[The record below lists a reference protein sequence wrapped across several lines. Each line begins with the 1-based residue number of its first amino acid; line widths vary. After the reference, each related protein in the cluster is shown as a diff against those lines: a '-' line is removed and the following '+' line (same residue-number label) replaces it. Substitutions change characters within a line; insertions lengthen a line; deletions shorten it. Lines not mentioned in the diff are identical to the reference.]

1 MADESIKTIRER
13 IKELIKESGVQ
24 KKMGKDAEKM
34 LSTLRARLKAEKDL
48 SKEQKKYLD
57 NNFKMTTNEEL
68 RLKLA
73 VNESKEIRSVGK
85 ILDKQLTTNVK
96 IAKGEM
102 SFVDIVKMKLQ
113 QKKALKKSDDLAKKA
128 QEARKKGLE
137 EEAKDFESLSD
148 HLKQ

>member
-48 SKEQKKYLD
+48 GKEQKKYLD
-57 NNFKMTTNEEL
+57 NNFKMSSNEEL

-73 VNESKEIRSVGK
+73 VSESKEMRNVGK
-85 ILDKQLTTNVK
+85 IIDKQLTTNLK

-102 SFVDIVKMKLQ
+102 SVVDILKMKFQQTHQVQHLLQ
-113 QKKALKKSDDLAKKA
+113 V
-128 QEARKKGLE
+128 
-137 EEAKDFESLSD
+137 F
-148 HLKQ
+148 

>member
-48 SKEQKKYLD
+48 GKEQKKYLD
-57 NNFKMTTNEEL
+57 NNFKMSSNEEL

-73 VNESKEIRSVGK
+73 VSESKKCVMLE
-85 ILDKQLTTNVK
+85 
-96 IAKGEM
+96 
-102 SFVDIVKMKLQ
+102 KL
-113 QKKALKKSDDLAKKA
+113 
-128 QEARKKGLE
+128 
-137 EEAKDFESLSD
+137 
-148 HLKQ
+148 